1 MVWANVDIICGHE
14 GNDTIRGGLGD
25 DTMNGGAGVDTV
37 QFFDTTTGVKLI

>member
-1 MVWANVDIICGHE
+1 MGGVDIICGDE